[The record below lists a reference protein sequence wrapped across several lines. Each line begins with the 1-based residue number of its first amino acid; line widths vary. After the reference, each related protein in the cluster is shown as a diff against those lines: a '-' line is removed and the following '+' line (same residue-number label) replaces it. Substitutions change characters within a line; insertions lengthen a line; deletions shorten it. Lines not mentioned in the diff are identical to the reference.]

1 MKKMKSLRWG
11 VCSLLF
17 VMGTM
22 AVQAQDRSIKFEEGT
37 WAEIKAKAVKE
48 NKAIFMDCYTSW
60 CGPCKQLARDV
71 FTNNDVADFYNANFI
86 NAKFDMEK
94 GEGPGLAK
102 EYAVRAYPTL
112 LFIAADG
119 KLISNREGALDVTAF
134 LKLGKNSVS
143 GESIESLLSTY
154 ESGQRDAAFM
164 VKFMN
169 RMEGQKQN
177 ISAIIEDYFSKVP
190 QAEWSSKDNWYL
202 INRYVRRADS
212 PVFAYVLGHRAA
224 YEKMY
229 SAEAVSDYYVMVYR
243 SLIEKAANSP
253 FPVEDLAD
261 QRDEFLKM
269 DFRGAGLLALECD
282 AASADRSKDLKSY
295 VNVMEKI
302 FQEYP
307 NPDKEKHYE
316 TVHYTCWKILQRS
329 GNKEVLQQTA
339 RMASIAM
346 ETKQPAFMDTYACVL
361 ADLGELDKAIAIE
374 ETILAMLKI
383 KPDPDLSIAA
393 CQQRIEKFQRLKELN
408 KN

>member
-1 MKKMKSLRWG
+1 MKKSKSLRWSLY
-11 VCSLLF
+11 SLLL
-17 VMGTM
+17 VIGITT
-22 AVQAQDRSIKFEEGT
+22 VQGQDRSIKFEEGT
-37 WAEIKAKAVKE
+37 WSEIKVKAIKE

-119 KLISNREGALDVTAF
+119 KLISNREGALDVTSF

-154 ESGQRDAAFM
+154 ESGKRDAAFM

-177 ISAIIEDYFSKVP
+177 ISAIIEDYFSNVP
-190 QAEWSSKDNWYL
+190 QSEWPSKDNWYL
-202 INRYVRRADS
+202 INRYVRHADS
-212 PVFAYVLGHRAA
+212 PVFNYVLANRPAF
-224 YEKMY
+224 EKKY
-229 SAEAVSDYYVMVYR
+229 STDAVSDYFVMVYR

-253 FPVEDLAD
+253 FAVEDLAD

-269 DFRGAGLLALECD
+269 DFKRAKLLALECD
-282 AASADRSKDLKSY
+282 AASADRSKDLKGY
-295 VNVMEKI
+295 VDVMEKI

-307 NPDKEKHYE
+307 NPDKAKHYE
-316 TVHYTCWKILQRS
+316 TVHYTCWKVLQRS
-329 GNKEVLQQTA
+329 GNKDVLQQTA
-339 RMASIAM
+339 RIASIAM
-346 ETKQPAFMDTYACVL
+346 ETKQPGFMDTYACLL
-361 ADLGELDKAIAIE
+361 ADSGELDKAIEIE

-383 KPDPDLSIAA
+383 KPDNDFSTAA
-393 CQQRIEKFQRLKELN
+393 CQGRIEKFKRLKELN
-408 KN
+408 KK